1 MTQIINIQAA
11 ESIVIYLAK
20 KFSMQNTAKIK
31 ETSLQ
36 TNWLINYSHEH
47 K

>member
-11 ESIVIYLAK
+11 ESIVILAK